1 MAELDVSEVIT
12 DPLFTSPVTLVK
24 TVETYDEYGNPVWG
38 DLMTSD
44 LDAVVTSDMKT
55 IERVPDALRRTGMI
69 LVRFMVD
76 NAPENFRGVGYDAV
90 IYRGRRFVVKDCAD
104 YSQFGQGFF
113 RMICWPED
121 SNSAEP
127 LV

>member
-12 DPLFTSPVTLVK
+12 DPLFTSTATLIK
-24 TVETYDEYGNPVWG
+24 TGETYDEYGNPVWG
-38 DLMTSD
+38 DLETAD
-44 LDAVVTSDMKT
+44 VDAVVTSDMKT

-69 LVRFMVD
+69 LVRFMVES
-76 NAPENFRGVGYDAV
+76 APENFQGVGYDAV
-90 IYRGRRFVVKDCAD
+90 QWRGRRYVVKDCAD